1 LWSLILKINDLLAN
15 TKQFVSLE
23 FFPPKDKSAWPDFF
37 NVVGLLK
44 AVNPLFVSVTYGAG
58 GTTHLNTLEIVT
70 RIKKE
75 YGLEPMAHLTCVGA
89 SDEKITGFLS
99 SLRDEGIENVLALR
113 GDPPKGD
120 TTFKPDNERFRHA
133 DDLVRFIRAGFP
145 SMGVGVAAYPETH
158 PEAVSQEK
166 DLGYLKQKL
175 DAGGGFA
182 ITQLFFDNSF
192 YWSFAKRAKEIGIKQ
207 PIIPGVL
214 PLVNLAGA
222 KRIAAMCGAKIPS
235 TLLAEL
241 EEAEKRG
248 GQAALE
254 EVGISYAANQAREL
268 LKGGAPGVHLYTLNR
283 GDACMKIAQ
292 GII

>member
-1 LWSLILKINDLLAN
+1 LKISDLLGNA
-15 TKQFVSLE
+15 KKFVSLE

-37 NVVGLLK
+37 NVVKSLK

-58 GTTHLNTLEIVT
+58 GGTHFNTLEIVT

-75 YGLEPMAHLTCVGA
+75 YELEPMAHLTCVGA

-99 SLRDEGIENVLALR
+99 SLQDEGIENVLALR

-120 TTFKPDNERFRHA
+120 ATFTPDNERFKHA
-133 DDLVRFIRAGFP
+133 DDLVKFIGAGFP

-158 PEAVSQEK
+158 PEAVSPEA

-182 ITQLFFDNSF
+182 ITQLFFDNSA
-192 YWSFAKRAKEIGIKQ
+192 YWSFVKRAKEIGMEK

-214 PLVNLAGA
+214 PVVNLAGA

-235 TLLAEL
+235 TLLVEL
-241 EEAEKRG
+241 EDAEKRG
-248 GQAALE
+248 GQPALE
-254 EVGISYAANQAREL
+254 EVGISYAANQAKEL
-268 LKGGAPGVHLYTLNR
+268 LKDGAPGVHLYTLNR
-283 GDACMKIAQ
+283 GDACLKIVK
-292 GII
+292 GIV

>member
-1 LWSLILKINDLLAN
+1 MKINDLLDNA
-15 TKQFVSLE
+15 KKFVSLE

-37 NVVGLLK
+37 NVVASLK

-58 GTTHLNTLEIVT
+58 GSTHFNTLEIVT

-158 PEAVSQEK
+158 PEAVSPEA

-175 DAGGGFA
+175 DAGSGFA
-182 ITQLFFDNSF
+182 ITQLFFDNSA
-192 YWSFAKRAKEIGIKQ
+192 YWSFAKRAKAMGIEK

-214 PLVNLAGA
+214 PVVNLAGA
-222 KRIAAMCGAKIPS
+222 KRIAGMCGAKIPPA
-235 TLLAEL
+235 LLVDL

-248 GQAALE
+248 GQPALE
-254 EVGISYAANQAREL
+254 EVGISYAANQAKEL
-268 LKGGAPGVHLYTLNR
+268 LR
-283 GDACMKIAQ
+283 
-292 GII
+292 

>member
-1 LWSLILKINDLLAN
+1 MKINDLLAN
-15 TKQFVSLE
+15 TKKFVSLE
-23 FFPPKDKSAWPDFF
+23 FFPPKDKSAWTDFF
-37 NVVGLLK
+37 NVVASLK
-44 AVNPLFVSVTYGAG
+44 VVNPLFVSVTYGAG

-75 YGLEPMAHLTCVGA
+75 HGLEPMAHLTCVGA

-99 SLRDEGIENVLALR
+99 SLMDAGIENVLALR
-113 GDPPKGD
+113 GDPPRGD
-120 TTFKPDNERFRHA
+120 TTFKPDNERFRYA

-158 PEAVSQEK
+158 PEAVSPEK

-192 YWSFAKRAKEIGIKQ
+192 YWSFAKRAKEIGIEK

-214 PLVNLAGA
+214 PVVNLAGA
-222 KRIAAMCGAKIPS
+222 KRIALMCGAKIPPS
-235 TLLAEL
+235 LLVEL
-241 EEAEKRG
+241 EEAEKCG
-248 GQAALE
+248 GQPALE
-254 EVGISYAANQAREL
+254 EVGIRYATNQAREL

-283 GDACMKIAQ
+283 GDACLKIVN
-292 GII
+292 GIL

>member
-1 LWSLILKINDLLAN
+1 MKINDLLAN

-37 NVVGLLK
+37 NVVASLK

-58 GTTHLNTLEIVT
+58 GTTHFNTLEIVT

-89 SDEKITGFLS
+89 SDEKITSFLS

-113 GDPPKGD
+113 GDPPRGD

-133 DDLVRFIRAGFP
+133 DDLVGFIRAGFP

-158 PEAVSQEK
+158 PEAVSPSA

-192 YWSFAKRAKEIGIKQ
+192 YWSLVKRAKEIGIEK

-214 PLVNLAGA
+214 PVVNLAGA
-222 KRIAAMCGAKIPS
+222 KRIAGMCGAKIPPAH
-235 TLLAEL
+235 LVEL
-241 EEAEKRG
+241 EEAERRG
-248 GQAALE
+248 GQQALE
-254 EVGISYAANQAREL
+254 EVGIRYAANQAKEL

-283 GDACMKIAQ
+283 GDACLKIVKD
-292 GII
+292 IV